1 MKERKDPHEISMLIF
16 SLLGETAAYVAALL
30 FRYVILE
37 PMYPNKTREHAF
49 YRMFYV
55 FLILAY
61 SFVFFIRRGKVK
73 HAWEMDFWEKTAEV
87 IKSQT
92 LLLFIELFFIFFIG
106 WGKRISRT
114 VVAILFGL
122 GILFDIFM
130 RRQYSKGYLKKYG
143 SSIKHRN
150 ICLISEAAEADRL
163 KYCIERYGY
172 RNDRKDIWIIHEVKK
187 SAVPADVIKANIV
200 LPEECDMIYVSAKAA
215 YTLGNAGMERLSTL
229 KVPVCVGLEAGGRSL
244 PTHCIV
250 DEGGAAALCSS
261 YMNRKFPV
269 LGVEYTTAGRTEA
282 AAYVL
287 DHVKELGGKYICFSN
302 VHTTVMASD
311 DKEYRDILNGSA
323 YTFPDGNP
331 IANKIAMGG
340 YPEAERVAGPDF
352 MEEVFRLSMESGEKH
367 FFYGSSEKTIEALK
381 TKLKERFPYMNIVGM
396 YSPPF
401 RELTEEEDAAAVK
414 MINDSGADLVWIGLG
429 APKQEKWMAAHKDK
443 INGVMLG
450 VGAGFDFHAGTV
462 DRAPKLIQ
470 GIGLE
475 WLYRLFQNP
484 RRLFKRYLVTNTKF
498 ILYSRFKR
506 K

>member
-1 MKERKDPHEISMLIF
+1 
-16 SLLGETAAYVAALL
+16 
-30 FRYVILE
+30 
-37 PMYPNKTREHAF
+37 MYHLNE
-49 YRMFYV
+49 
-55 FLILAY
+55 L
-61 SFVFFIRRGKVK
+61 RGK
-73 HAWEMDFWEKTAEV
+73 
-87 IKSQT
+87 
-92 LLLFIELFFIFFIG
+92 
-106 WGKRISRT
+106 
-114 VVAILFGL
+114 
-122 GILFDIFM
+122 
-130 RRQYSKGYLKKYG
+130 
-143 SSIKHRN
+143 
-150 ICLISEAAEADRL
+150 
-163 KYCIERYGY
+163 
-172 RNDRKDIWIIHEVKK
+172 
-187 SAVPADVIKANIV
+187 
-200 LPEECDMIYVSAKAA
+200 YV
-215 YTLGNAGMERLSTL
+215 
-229 KVPVCVGLEAGGRSL
+229 
-244 PTHCIV
+244 
-250 DEGGAAALCSS
+250 
-261 YMNRKFPV
+261 
-269 LGVEYTTAGRTEA
+269 
-282 AAYVL
+282 
-287 DHVKELGGKYICFSN
+287 CFSN